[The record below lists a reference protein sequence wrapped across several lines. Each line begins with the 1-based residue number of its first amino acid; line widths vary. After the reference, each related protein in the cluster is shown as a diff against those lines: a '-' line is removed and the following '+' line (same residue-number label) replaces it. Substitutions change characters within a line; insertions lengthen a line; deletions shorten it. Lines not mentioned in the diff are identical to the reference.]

1 MYQQTLRNQ
10 TLLCEDA
17 NRGNLNTIA
26 ENDSDEEKDKNEKF
40 DTQAASNEASFLD
53 GMPQEI
59 DQALVEK
66 VYSSDWNERQSA
78 MEQLRDA
85 LKNKKAVTEEYSIEL
100 FSVL

>member
-10 TLLCEDA
+10 TLLCDDA

-26 ENDSDEEKDKNEKF
+26 EGDEDDEKNGQEKL
-40 DTQAASNEASFLD
+40 DTVAGSNENSFLD

-66 VYSSDWNERQSA
+66 V
-78 MEQLRDA
+78 
-85 LKNKKAVTEEYSIEL
+85 
-100 FSVL
+100 